1 MGDAIAHQLLAAG
14 FAVRVWNRTR
24 GRTAAIVAAGAT
36 AAQTAADAVAE
47 ADLVLTMLTDG
58 MATASVIAPAGGEGL
73 EAMPRGCT
81 WIQMWFPR
89 VRPSWDQASERFRKL
104 SKQRR
109 AELNHCAGPELLE

>member
-1 MGDAIAHQLLAAG
+1 MGDAIAHQLLVAR
-14 FAVRVWNRTR
+14 FVVRVWNRTR
-24 GRTAAIVAAGAT
+24 GRTAAVVAGGA
-36 AAQTAADAVAE
+36 AVAQAPAVAVAE

-89 VRPSWDQASERFRKL
+89 VRPSWDQGFRAVQK
-104 SKQRR
+104 
-109 AELNHCAGPELLE
+109 A

>member
-1 MGDAIAHQLLAAG
+1 V
-14 FAVRVWNRTR
+14 VRVWNRTR
-24 GRTAAIVAAGAT
+24 GRTAAVVAAGA
-36 AAQTAADAVAE
+36 AVAQAPAVAVAE

-89 VRPSWDQASERFRKL
+89 VRPSWDQGFRAVQK
-104 SKQRR
+104 
-109 AELNHCAGPELLE
+109 A

>member
-1 MGDAIAHQLLAAG
+1 MGDAIAHKLLAAG

-24 GRTAAIVAAGAT
+24 ERTAAAVAAGAT
-36 AAQTAADAVAE
+36 AALTPADAVAE
-47 ADLVLTMLTDG
+47 ADIVLTMLTDG

-89 VRPSWDQASERFRKL
+89 VRPSWDQGFRAVQK
-104 SKQRR
+104 
-109 AELNHCAGPELLE
+109 A